1 MNLFAELQRR
11 NVFRVGIAYLI
22 TAWLVMQV
30 ADVVLNNIAA
40 PGWVFQVIL
49 LLLGIGFPLVLV
61 FAWAYELTPGG
72 LKREKDV
79 DRSESM
85 TSATGHKL
93 NRAIIVVLLL
103 AVGYFA
109 ADKFVLGGR
118 QDDPATE
125 PAAAQPTATAAAGRA
140 AENAKPEIVDAR
152 KSIVVLPFVN
162 MSADPD
168 QEYFSDGLSE
178 ELLNVLAKIKDL
190 RVISRTSAFAF
201 KGKEVSIPDIAA
213 RLDVSHVLEGSVR
226 SAGDSVRITAQLIEV
241 ETDSHLW
248 SEAYNRKLEN
258 IFEIQEEISSAIAR
272 ELQVTLGTGAAQE
285 RPTDNLEA
293 YQLFLRGRHHYQNRG
308 QEEMSRAVETL
319 QRAVEMDPG
328 FAEAW
333 ANLAAASAVQSYYLE
348 EGHEAY
354 AEQAEQA
361 ALRAIGLDP
370 GNGFAHA
377 VLGLHHTRDL
387 NWEDAIRELQ
397 LAIELNPNESNSL
410 LWIAITL
417 SELGYIQEALAYLK
431 QAETFDPVFSNL
443 QNWLA
448 MLYHCVGD
456 HETARIHERKAR
468 QANPYF
474 GLNTAGEYA
483 LVSGDLD
490 RAEAETLLAAEMD
503 NGNAVVVRAFFSALR
518 NPARRDEV
526 IATLQANEASSGYN
540 GVFMLLYRLGAVP
553 EAIDAWHRLRERGRA
568 LRAAN
573 TLQSLWNAYDRP
585 QLSHP
590 ALPAFF
596 QETGM
601 ADYWRQHGDPDYC
614 RVNGPVIECGEP

>member
-1 MNLFAELQRR
+1 MSLFTELKRR

-22 TAWLVMQV
+22 VAWLVMQV

-40 PGWVFQVIL
+40 PDWVFQAIL
-49 LLLGIGFPLVLV
+49 LLLGIGLPLVLV
-61 FAWAYELTPGG
+61 FAWAFELTPDG
-72 LKREKDV
+72 LKRDRDV
-79 DRSESM
+79 DRSQSI
-85 TSATGHKL
+85 APVTGRKL
-93 NRAIIVVLLL
+93 DRAIIVVLLL

-109 ADKFVLGGR
+109 LDKFVLTG
-118 QDDPATE
+118 DMD
-125 PAAAQPTATAAAGRA
+125 AAPPTATQPDTAAVTGSAVEPVSPAPPPDR
-140 AENAKPEIVDAR
+140 R

-178 ELLNVLAKIKDL
+178 ELLNVLAKIRGL

-213 RLDVSHVLEGSVR
+213 QLDVSHVLEGSVR

-258 IFEIQEEISSAIAR
+258 IFEIQEEISAAIAR
-272 ELQVTLGTGAAQE
+272 ALQVTLGAGIAQD

-308 QEEMSRAVETL
+308 REEMSRAVETL

-348 EGHEAY
+348 EGHEVL

-361 ALRAIGLDP
+361 ALRAIEIDP

-387 NWEDAIRELQ
+387 NWEDSIRELR

-448 MLYHCVGD
+448 MLYHCIGD
-456 HETARIHERKAR
+456 HETALIHEQKAR

-518 NPARRDEV
+518 DPARRDEA
-526 IATLQANEASSGYN
+526 IATLQANEARSGYN
-540 GVFMLLYRLGAVP
+540 GVFTLLYRLGAVP
-553 EAIDAWHRLRERGRA
+553 EAIGAWHRLRERGRA

-596 QETGM
+596 EETGM
-601 ADYWRQHGDPDYC
+601 ADYWRAHGEPDYC
-614 RVNGPVIECGEP
+614 RVNGPDIVCGGP